1 VNSRIIELIGARSR
15 AKAGAVAV
23 EGGVNMDRL
32 EQAEEILRELANTP
46 CEQTK
51 YTCMTHHEVKPC
63 IADLARAYFAEE
75 RCRICGARMVVRSFR
90 AYWVECEDGGL
101 SHGTGPDG
109 KTPEE
114 AWRLWREMTGREP

>member
-1 VNSRIIELIGARSR
+1 
-15 AKAGAVAV
+15 
-23 EGGVNMDRL
+23 MDRL

-75 RCRICGARMVVRSFR
+75 RCPICGEKMMIEVFIEECHIVCSKG
-90 AYWVECEDGGL
+90 AY
-101 SHGTGPDG
+101 HGTGP
-109 KTPEE
+109 TAFSREE
-114 AWRLWREMTGREP
+114 AWALWRKFTGREP